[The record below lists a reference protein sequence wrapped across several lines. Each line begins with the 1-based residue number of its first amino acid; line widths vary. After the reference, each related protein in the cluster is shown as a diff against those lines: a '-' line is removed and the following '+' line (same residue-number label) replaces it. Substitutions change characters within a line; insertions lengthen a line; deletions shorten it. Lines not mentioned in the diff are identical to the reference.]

1 MSENGGT
8 EDALSGPHV
17 LEYPYRRSLG
27 PVLSRFFTDLRDQK
41 LTGIRDAS
49 GRVLVPPQEYD
60 PETAET
66 LQDFVSVG
74 PGGEVVS
81 YTWVSKPRG
90 KQPFDHPFAYAL
102 IRLDGAD
109 TPMLHAVD
117 AGEESRISV
126 GSRVRPRWAAE
137 PVGGICDLACFEL
150 EEEE

>member
-1 MSENGGT
+1 MNENSATG
-8 EDALSGPHV
+8 DALSGLHV

-27 PVLSRFFTDLRDQK
+27 PVLSRFFTDLRDRK

-66 LQDFVSVG
+66 LHDFVSVG

-81 YTWVSKPRG
+81 YSWVAEPRS

-117 AGEESRISV
+117 AGEESRISG

-137 PVGGICDLACFEL
+137 PGGSILDLACFEV
-150 EEEE
+150 EEEG

>member
-1 MSENGGT
+1 MSESGGM

-27 PVLSRFFTDLRDQK
+27 PVLSRFFTDLRDRK

-60 PETAET
+60 PETAEA
-66 LQDFVSVG
+66 LHEFVPVG

-81 YTWVSKPRG
+81 YSWVAKPRS
-90 KQPFDHPFAYAL
+90 KQPLDRPFAYAL

-109 TPMLHAVD
+109 TSMLHAVD
-117 AGEESRISV
+117 AVEESRISV
-126 GSRVRPRWAAE
+126 GSRVQPRWAEE
-137 PVGGICDLACFEL
+137 PGGGIRDLACFEV
-150 EEEE
+150 EDA